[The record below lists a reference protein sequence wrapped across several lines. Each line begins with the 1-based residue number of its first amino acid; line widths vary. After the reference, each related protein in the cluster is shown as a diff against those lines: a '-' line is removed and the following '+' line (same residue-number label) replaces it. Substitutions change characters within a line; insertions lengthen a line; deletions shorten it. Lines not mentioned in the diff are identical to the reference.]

1 MARRLKDIEVWQ
13 LSRALVKDVY
23 ILASLEKI
31 RKNYCIVDQMQRAAL
46 SVMNNVSEGFEWQSN
61 KEFIYFLKIAKGSV
75 GEVRSMLYV
84 LTDLNMMDVSEF
96 QKFQDQ
102 TLTIRN

>member
-46 SVMNNVSEGFEWQSN
+46 SVMNNVSEGFE
-61 KEFIYFLKIAKGSV
+61 
-75 GEVRSMLYV
+75 
-84 LTDLNMMDVSEF
+84 
-96 QKFQDQ
+96 
-102 TLTIRN
+102 